1 MIKKIISSILAICVV
16 GSISITSY
24 AYDTYVSE
32 PICMYSDEGI
42 MPLYDNVNYVTS
54 GISINSKNKAVCT
67 GAYMLY
73 SKEKSIITMTLM
85 KSSNGVSNWTAVE
98 SWSQTNT
105 VQNPGGISRTSTNT
119 LSSSY
124 YYCNFV
130 QVQILDSNDNVIET
144 VGCFSNP
151 CHL

>member
-1 MIKKIISSILAICVV
+1 MIKKIISSILALCVV
-16 GSISITSY
+16 GSISVSTY

-42 MPLYDNVNYVTS
+42 MPLFDNVNYVTS
-54 GISINSKNKAVCT
+54 GISINSNNKAVCT

-73 SKEKSIITMTLM
+73 SKKKSVITMTLM
-85 KSSNGVSNWTAVE
+85 KSTDGVSNWTTVE
-98 SWSQTNT
+98 SWSQTNS
-105 VQNPGGISRTSTNT
+105 VQNPTGMSRTSTNK

-124 YYCNFV
+124 YYCTYV
-130 QVQILDSNDNVIET
+130 QVQIYDSNDNVIET
-144 VGCFSNP
+144 VSCFSNS